1 MVIYW
6 FNCLNCSIGIDI
18 VGWNSGIIVVNE
30 CFFWWGIEVIGK
42 VFREID
48 LFIGE
53 DKVVIYGVGDFL
65 IILRIV
71 FFRLIWWF
79 YSFWINGVDI

>member
-18 VGWNSGIIVVNE
+18 VGWNSGNIMVNE
-30 CFFWWGIEVIGK
+30 SFFWWGIEVIGK

-65 IILRIV
+65 IILRII

>member
-1 MVIYW
+1 M
-6 FNCLNCSIGIDI
+6 
-18 VGWNSGIIVVNE
+18 VNE

-65 IILRIV
+65 ILLGII

-79 YSFWINGVDI
+79 